1 MSVVSATIAAVAVAV
16 AIGGGLA
23 LWSKSR
29 VGPAQAEESAYSE
42 EKVRVASKFASPGR
56 EQALDL
62 VKRAVATRDPGV
74 IGEVFR
80 DGAARSGEIL
90 AFLGGLE
97 AMDGP
102 VERYE
107 WLSSMDVNEL
117 LVEGVAV
124 IFKGLEGPEERIA
137 FLTPDSGG
145 IWQMDFDAFARTV
158 TPSWKMLLEGGAAQA
173 RVRVIVGKDVYF
185 NGPFQDESQWSC
197 YRLESPDLEK
207 TLQGYCRTG
216 TPEAAE
222 MEKLFSDGEVMSRAT
237 LDLRRVPDA
246 GAQQFE
252 ISRVVGKDWILPPDK
267 Q

>member
-1 MSVVSATIAAVAVAV
+1 V
-16 AIGGGLA
+16 
-23 LWSKSR
+23 
-29 VGPAQAEESAYSE
+29 SAYSE
-42 EKVRVASKFASPGR
+42 EKVRVTSKFVSPGR
-56 EQALDL
+56 EQVLKL
-62 VKRAVATRDPGV
+62 VKRAVVTRNPRV

-90 AFLGGLE
+90 AFLSGLE
-97 AMDGP
+97 ATDGP

-124 IFKGLEGPEERIA
+124 IFKGVEGPEERIA
-137 FLTPDSGG
+137 FLAPDSAGV
-145 IWQMDFDAFARTV
+145 WQMDFDAFARTV
-158 TPSWKMLLEGGAAQA
+158 TPSWKMLLEGGANQA

-185 NGPFQDESQWSC
+185 NGPYQDESQWSC

-222 MEKLFSDGEVMSRAT
+222 VEKLFSGGEMMSRAT
-237 LDLRRVPDA
+237 LDLLHVPGA
-246 GAQQFE
+246 GIQQFE
-252 ISRVVGKDWILPPDK
+252 ICRVVGKDWILPAEK
-267 Q
+267 R